1 MLLGGSASDMHKTY
15 KQNKALGS
23 RKKSL
28 KDRTENYR
36 DTKPGKKLEYGK
48 MTSEEYAEFKKELS
62 IRKKKDQ
69 QKMLAFYSVIGLI
82 TISIIAV
89 LKSYLGF

>member
-1 MLLGGSASDMHKTY
+1 MLLGGAASDMHKTY

-23 RKKSL
+23 KKKSL

-48 MTSEEYAEFKKELS
+48 MTPEEYAEFKKELALK
-62 IRKKKDQ
+62 KKKDQ
-69 QKMLAFYSVIGLI
+69 RKMLAFYSVIGLI
-82 TISIIAV
+82 TVSIVLI